1 MSILHEPVI
10 VRLCQ
15 FLLQE
20 AAIDVTSRATKFRT
34 EDGLGIAVGAVQ
46 KLHVVQNVLGITL
59 IKPIAATQF
68 IEVVE
73 LLSWIPSNQF
83 NA

>member
-1 MSILHEPVI
+1 M
-10 VRLCQ
+10 
-15 FLLQE
+15 
-20 AAIDVTSRATKFRT
+20 TSRATKFRT
-34 EDGLGIAVGAVQ
+34 KDGLGIAAHAVQ

-59 IKPIAATQF
+59 IKPIAAPQF
-68 IEVVE
+68 VEVVK